1 MKPWIIAHRGASFEA
16 PENTRSA
23 FDKALTYPIEG
34 LELDVQMTGDGRPVL
49 YHHRTLAQINGSRKR
64 ISDYTYKQLLACDW
78 GGWYSPKYAGE
89 KILTLQETLSLYS
102 RSTRLLIEIKSRKQD
117 RMSGRSFEL
126 TDNILK
132 AVETTAF
139 RNRRDNIFI
148 LSFDPDVLK
157 YAFRQAPGL
166 KYVLNLSRSS
176 EELTSPAAIMRQP
189 RPETDHLYALCVQE
203 KFLSQELVSYTHKL
217 QKLLMTYSCNV
228 TKQVNKALNL
238 NVNVIITDKPGWLA
252 ALLHKKGLR

>member
-34 LELDVQMTGDGRPVL
+34 LELDVQMTSDGRPVL
-49 YHHRTLAQINGSRKR
+49 YHNRTLAQINGSRKK
-64 ISDYTYKQLLACDW
+64 ISDYTYNQLLACDW

-89 KILTLQETLSLYS
+89 KILTLHETLSLYS
-102 RSTRLLIEIKSRKQD
+102 RSTRLMIEIKSRKQD
-117 RMSGRSFEL
+117 RMSGKSLEL

-132 AVETTAF
+132 VLETTAF
-139 RNRRDNIFI
+139 RNHRDNIFI

-157 YAFRQAPGL
+157 YAFRKAPGL
-166 KYVLNLSRSS
+166 KYVLNLSHSRW
-176 EELTSPAAIMRQP
+176 EPTSPAAILQQP
-189 RPETDHLYALCVQE
+189 RPETDHLHALCVKE
-203 KFLSQELVSYTHKL
+203 KFLSQDLVSYTHKL
-217 QKLLMTYSCNV
+217 QKLLMTYACNV
-228 TKQVNKALNL
+228 AKQVNKALSM

-252 ALLHKKGLR
+252 ALLHEKGLG

>member
-1 MKPWIIAHRGASFEA
+1 
-16 PENTRSA
+16 
-23 FDKALTYPIEG
+23 
-34 LELDVQMTGDGRPVL
+34 MTSDGRTVL

-64 ISDYTYKQLLACDW
+64 ISDCTYKQLLACDG

-126 TDNILK
+126 ANNILK

-189 RPETDHLYALCVQE
+189 RPATDHLYALCVQE